1 MLETFLIE
9 FFLALL
15 ILVVI
20 FLADYSRRTR
30 KAVEEIAEE
39 LEKHEIHIA
48 AHRAAYNAL
57 FEEVRKLKKKMNN
70 E

>member
-1 MLETFLIE
+1 MME
-9 FFLALL
+9 FCLGAL

-20 FLADYSRRTR
+20 YLADRIRRTR
-30 KAVEEIAEE
+30 KAVEEIAGE
-39 LEKHEIHIA
+39 LEKQQIHIT

-57 FEEVRKLKKKMNN
+57 FDEVRKLRRETKNK